1 MDCAVQGYR
10 PLVVDATNMSK
21 SKGTKTGGVCSV
33 LDAIMDKTSEC
44 VETVH
49 ELDDYILK
57 VPGRKRRHADSLAPQ
72 TVEVKFSDTL
82 AMCIHKQK
90 SSRQEVTAAAHGH
103 KQKSLCHK
111 DTLITCVHKQ
121 KCLQHEDTPSTC
133 VHKQKCLQHKDTPST
148 CVHKQK
154 CLQHKDMPS
163 TCVHKQKCLQHKDM
177 PSTCVQK
184 QKCLQH
190 KDTPSTCVHKQ
201 KCLQHKDTPS
211 TCIHKQKRSQHEDDT
226 SSVISLG
233 SDDEIEIIDIDPK
246 PQLDRSIKT
255 VVDPNPH
262 SGHSIIS
269 GVVVDT
275 LHKTKPE
282 TAVIDL
288 CSPTVNSK
296 LPVQTQKCMHREDEK
311 MSGSNYT
318 HSEGVFKEYVSVLG
332 DGYRTSS
339 DRTHGVPSV
348 SDRTAYHGLL
358 PLPSPALAS
367 SACNPA
373 ANSVA
378 EKMQDCEVIF
388 ISGGNGGDKMNSA
401 SVCGSSVQKHNCS
414 DMRKRLQAIDNRMD
428 QTNVPSSSAYGS
440 NLYNPHP
447 DTVRM
452 GLRPI
457 VIDGSNVAI
466 GHTNGRTFSCRGLQ
480 ICIDYF
486 LQRQH
491 RVVAFVPQFRKS
503 TIHSQDT
510 AILDI
515 LEKQG
520 LVTFTPSRKIGKQL
534 VVPYDDRFIVQYAA
548 ECGGVIVSTDN
559 YRDLLQENPAW
570 RETIEK
576 RLLMFTWV
584 GDVIMF
590 PQDPL
595 GRHGPNLESFLR
607 FP

>member
-1 MDCAVQGYR
+1 MVRRRRLRNIRNSPLSSRQLAGCSSSSQNSIVTRSGDLASVQQLPASSQSCRSSKANSANQSSKLSSSSRAKTSAASGTKMDCAVQGYC
-10 PLVVDATNMSK
+10 PLVIDATNISK
-21 SKGTKTGGVCSV
+21 SKGTKTGSVCSV

-72 TVEVKFSDTL
+72 TVEVKVSDTP

-90 SSRQEVTAAAHGH
+90 SSRQEVTAAAHGY

-121 KCLQHEDTPSTC
+121 KYLQHKDTPSTC

-154 CLQHKDMPS
+154 CLQHKDTPS
-163 TCVHKQKCLQHKDM
+163 TCVHKQKCLQHKYIPSTCVHKQKCLQNKDM
-177 PSTCVQK
+177 PSTCVHK

-211 TCIHKQKRSQHEDDT
+211 TSIYKQKCSQHEDDT

-246 PQLDRSIKT
+246 PQLDRSIET
-255 VVDPNPH
+255 VVDLKPH
-262 SGHSIIS
+262 SGRSIIS

-288 CSPTVNSK
+288 CSPSVNSK
-296 LPVQTQKCMHREDEK
+296 LLVQTQKRMHREDEK
-311 MSGSNYT
+311 TSGSKYT
-318 HSEGVFKEYVSVLG
+318 PSEGVFKEYVSVLG
-332 DGYRTSS
+332 DGYRTSG
-339 DRTHGVPSV
+339 DRLHGVPSV
-348 SDRTAYHGLL
+348 SDRTACHGLL
-358 PLPSPALAS
+358 PLPYPASAS
-367 SACNPA
+367 LACNSA

-378 EKMQDCEVIF
+378 EKVQDCEVIF

-401 SVCGSSVQKHNCS
+401 SVCGSSVQKHNCI

-428 QTNVPSSSAYGS
+428 QTSVPSSSAYGS

-457 VIDGSNVAI
+457 VIDGSNVAM
-466 GHTNGRTFSCRGLQ
+466 G
-480 ICIDYF
+480 
-486 LQRQH
+486 
-491 RVVAFVPQFRKS
+491 
-503 TIHSQDT
+503 
-510 AILDI
+510 
-515 LEKQG
+515 
-520 LVTFTPSRKIGKQL
+520 
-534 VVPYDDRFIVQYAA
+534 
-548 ECGGVIVSTDN
+548 
-559 YRDLLQENPAW
+559 
-570 RETIEK
+570 
-576 RLLMFTWV
+576 
-584 GDVIMF
+584 
-590 PQDPL
+590 
-595 GRHGPNLESFLR
+595 
-607 FP
+607 